1 MMFDNFKL
9 NVVDVEPVYS
19 GAPGIRDG
27 YFTVSIE
34 EYTNQYNLSFIP
46 VLAFIAKNDKK
57 LMEYVEKNH
66 NLDDPN
72 TKVSNVIRDL
82 VEIGIP
88 MTDVVQKYFD
98 FMVDNM
104 SREFKMLS
112 LLSSFFSVDKD
123 YDSEL

>member
-1 MMFDNFKL
+1 MMLDFKL

-34 EYTNQYNLSFIP
+34 EYTNQYNLSFMP
-46 VLAFIAKNDKK
+46 VLAFIAKSDKK

-72 TKVSNVIRDL
+72 TKVSDVIRDL

-88 MTDVVQKYFD
+88 MTDIVQKYFD

-112 LLSSFFSVDKD
+112 LLSSFFSTDKG
-123 YDSEL
+123 YSED

>member
-1 MMFDNFKL
+1 MMLDFKL

-34 EYTNQYNLSFIP
+34 EYTNQYNLSFMP

-72 TKVSNVIRDL
+72 TKVSDVIRDL

-104 SREFKMLS
+104 SRELKMLS
-112 LLSSFFSVDKD
+112 LLSSFFSTDKGYGED
-123 YDSEL
+123 LD